1 MSFSGAPFTYNG
13 LSVSKSEAFLQGQWV
28 SIEPPD
34 TSTGVLFAGDMLERI
49 TNGKAG
55 RTPPKP
61 RVGLGTFLESKV
73 LNGRYNPLIFHEVF
87 PLKIN
92 GFFKMRFL
100 LLGETIFRGE
110 QAVSFRGRVNGFTG
124 FTHLLCMVEV
134 LQPFL
139 FWLRWCL
146 DIGHS
151 TCNHPITVVVG
162 WRNPSMEF
170 S

>member
-1 MSFSGAPFTYNG
+1 MSLSFSGAQFTYNG

-61 RVGLGTFLESKV
+61 RFGLLEPSWLIQGPQLVGKGPLK
-73 LNGRYNPLIFHEVF
+73 LNEVF

-100 LLGETIFRGE
+100 LLGETSFRGE
-110 QAVSFRGRVNGFTG
+110 QAVSLHREG
-124 FTHLLCMVEV
+124 
-134 LQPFL
+134 
-139 FWLRWCL
+139 
-146 DIGHS
+146 
-151 TCNHPITVVVG
+151 
-162 WRNPSMEF
+162 
-170 S
+170 